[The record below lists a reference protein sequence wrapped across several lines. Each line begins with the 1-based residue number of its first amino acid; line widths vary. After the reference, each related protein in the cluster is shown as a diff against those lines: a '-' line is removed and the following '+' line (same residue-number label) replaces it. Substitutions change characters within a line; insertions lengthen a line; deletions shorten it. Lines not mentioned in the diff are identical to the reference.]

1 MFSAVTL
8 RRVATALAAIAGLAL
23 IAGLPMVINLRLAPG
38 IIHSSTVHAGSSG
51 AVVVTT
57 PVRLSS
63 APDIVIQA
71 GWIYE
76 ADSGPAGKPAGE
88 AAARIVAEGPAI
100 RIATS
105 AAVTENSVA
114 DEMLP
119 LVLSQL
125 SSLDFQSLQIRRG
138 AVSIVDQGG
147 GTETLSDVAA
157 MITSNRKGNYTAKG
171 TASYRGSSVAF
182 ESSWSLPADRKAP
195 LRVPVKIAVKSA
207 ILNANIDGRLAV
219 SDDLHLQGSID
230 LSASKLRHVAR
241 WFGIPVS
248 GGSEF
253 QDVRVRGTL
262 DWGAGVLTFS
272 RATIAVDGNE
282 GTGAIALDTSKA
294 VPSFDGT
301 LAFDTLDLSRYL
313 ARGPSLASLWSL
325 GFGIG
330 EDDIA
335 PSILTRFDADMRLS
349 AAKVAAPYVQ
359 TGRGAATIA
368 LTKGRLQANIAELDL
383 EGGSFGGQIT
393 VDMGSGGPHYKVN
406 GKLENVDAGRGLSE
420 LLHRNPLQGRANVTL
435 ELSGS
440 GNNLK
445 AVLASLSGKA
455 GFALSDAGRLGLD
468 LRALLYAAQRSP
480 ARGWASAGKG
490 QTPLDQLDL
499 GLSVVDGVLVTD
511 RLHAKSSGLTIAG
524 NARVN
529 VAQQLLDVTLQF
541 NNPER
546 AASGGDALIVSG
558 TWADPEFRIET
569 APKRAATPHL
579 QR

>member
-1 MFSAVTL
+1 MFSAVTI
-8 RRVATALAAIAGLAL
+8 RHAATAFAVFAGLAL
-23 IAGLPMVINLRLAPG
+23 IAGLPVVVNLRLASG
-38 IIHSSTVHAGSSG
+38 IMHSSAVHAGSRG

-63 APDIVIQA
+63 APDIVMQA
-71 GWIYE
+71 GWIYD
-76 ADSGPAGKPAGE
+76 ADSGPAGKPGNDTAT
-88 AAARIVAEGPAI
+88 RIVADGPII

-105 AAVTENSVA
+105 AAGTESGAV
-114 DEMLP
+114 EETLP

-138 AVSIVDQGG
+138 TVAVVNQDG

-157 MITSNRKGNYTAKG
+157 EITSNRKGGYTAKG
-171 TASYRGSSVAF
+171 SASYRGSSIAF
-182 ESSWSLPADRKAP
+182 DSSWSLPADRKAP
-195 LRVPVKIAVKSA
+195 LRVPVKIALKSA

-219 SDDLHLQGSID
+219 SDDLRLQGVID

-248 GGSEF
+248 SGAEF
-253 QDVRVRGTL
+253 QDVRVKGTL

-272 RATIAVDGNE
+272 RATIAMDGNE

-313 ARGPSLASLWSL
+313 ARGPSIASLWSL
-325 GFGIG
+325 SLGIT
-330 EDDIA
+330 EDDVT
-335 PSILTRFDADMRLS
+335 PSILTRIDADMRLS
-349 AAKVAAPYVQ
+349 AAKISVPYLQ

-368 LTKGRLQANIAELDL
+368 LTNGRLQANIAELEL
-383 EGGSFGGQIT
+383 ESGSFGGQIT
-393 VDMGSGGPHYKVN
+393 IDMGSAVPTYKLN
-406 GKLENVDAGRGLSE
+406 GKLENVDAGRSLSG
-420 LLHRNPLQGRANVTL
+420 LLHRNPLQGRANISL

-440 GNNLK
+440 GHDAK
-445 AVLASLSGKA
+445 SVLSSLSGKA

-468 LRALLYAAQRSP
+468 LRALLYAAQRSSV
-480 ARGWASAGKG
+480 RGWASAGKG

-499 GLSVVDGVLVTD
+499 RLSVVDGVVVAD
-511 RLHAKSSGLTIAG
+511 QLHAKSSGLPITG

-529 VAQQLLDVTLQF
+529 VARQLLDVTLQF

-546 AASGGDALIVSG
+546 TAAGGEALVVSG
-558 TWADPEFRIET
+558 SWADPEFRVET
-569 APKRAATPHL
+569 APKRAAAPHL
-579 QR
+579 Q

>member
-8 RRVATALAAIAGLAL
+8 RRAATALAAIAGLAL
-23 IAGLPMVINLRLAPG
+23 IAGLPVMISLRLAPG
-38 IIHSSTVHAGSSG
+38 LIHSSTVHAGSSG

-76 ADSGPAGKPAGE
+76 ADSTPAGTPASE
-88 AAARIVAEGPAI
+88 TAARIIAEGPAI
-100 RIATS
+100 KIATS
-105 AAVTENSVA
+105 AATTDINVVE
-114 DEMLP
+114 EMLP
-119 LVLSQL
+119 LVLGQL
-125 SSLDFQSLQIRRG
+125 SSWNFQSLQIRRG
-138 AVSIVDQGG
+138 EVSIIDRAGR
-147 GTETLSDVAA
+147 TETLSDVAA
-157 MITSNRKGNYTAKG
+157 MITNSRKGSYTAKG

-182 ESSWSLPADRKAP
+182 DSSWSLPADRKAP
-195 LRVPVKIAVKSA
+195 LRVPVKIAVKCA
-207 ILNANIDGRLAV
+207 ILNASIDGRLDV
-219 SDDLHLQGSID
+219 SNDLRLQGSID

-241 WFGIPVS
+241 WFAIPIS
-248 GGSEF
+248 GGGEF
-253 QDVRVRGTL
+253 QDVRVKGAL
-262 DWGAGVLTFS
+262 DWGDGILTFS

-294 VPSFDGT
+294 IPSFDGT

-313 ARGPSLASLWSL
+313 ARGPSLASFWPL
-325 GFGIG
+325 GFGG
-330 EDDIA
+330 EDETA
-335 PSILTRFDADMRLS
+335 PSMLTGIDADMRFS
-349 AAKVAAPYVQ
+349 AAKISVPYLQ

-368 LTKGRLQANIAELDL
+368 LTNGKLQASIAELEL

-393 VDMGSGGPHYKVN
+393 VGANGAGRHYKVN
-406 GKLENVDAGRGLSE
+406 GKLENVDAGRALSE

-435 ELSGS
+435 ELAGS
-440 GNNLK
+440 GNSLK

-468 LRALLYAAQRSP
+468 LRALLYAGQRSP

-499 GLSVVDGVLVTD
+499 RASIVDGVVVTD
-511 RLHAKSSGLTIAG
+511 RLHAKSSGSIISG

-529 VAQQLLDVTLQF
+529 VAEQLLDVTLQF

-546 AASGGDALIVSG
+546 AASGGEALMVSG
-558 TWADPEFRIET
+558 TWADPEFRVET
-569 APKRAATPHL
+569 APKRAAAPH
-579 QR
+579 QQ